1 LSRER
6 YIYFDRDR
14 DRETYRKIKGERK
27 RASGRERETYKES
40 KRGERVRE

>member
-1 LSRER
+1 MSRER
-6 YIYFDRDR
+6 YIYFDR

-27 RASGRERETYKES
+27 SASGRERETYRER